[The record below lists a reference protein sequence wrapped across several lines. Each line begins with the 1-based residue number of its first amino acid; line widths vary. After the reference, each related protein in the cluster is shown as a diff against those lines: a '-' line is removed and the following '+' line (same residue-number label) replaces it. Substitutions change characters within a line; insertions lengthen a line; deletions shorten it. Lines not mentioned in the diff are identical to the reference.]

1 MPAIHPKAG
10 RVARPLR
17 LSHGRRAHSAAL
29 STEGA
34 AEADNYAVED
44 ALMHDTTALAFEI
57 VANDRDGMRVEL
69 QTIGQAA
76 RFLRDEFIGERA
88 ADVDWRLAA
97 ASLEAASRNLTL
109 VKHATEAVHNLL
121 ETEGILATRKARAI
135 GRGDHARIAI
145 SGELPSAKPR
155 RSCRATVT

>member
-1 MPAIHPKAG
+1 
-10 RVARPLR
+10 
-17 LSHGRRAHSAAL
+17 
-29 STEGA
+29 
-34 AEADNYAVED
+34 
-44 ALMHDTTALAFEI
+44 MHDTTALAFEI

-121 ETEGILATRKARAI
+121 ETEGMLS
-135 GRGDHARIAI
+135 D
-145 SGELPSAKPR
+145 
-155 RSCRATVT
+155 